1 MQADKASR
9 PDGIVLEPVGGT
21 GLPQVA
27 RAATAAG
34 IGWAVLNRELDYIRQ
49 LRQATQLLPP
59 EARQIEHGELTLT
72 LPGQGLALIELK

>member
-1 MQADKASR
+1 
-9 PDGIVLEPVGGT
+9 
-21 GLPQVA
+21 
-27 RAATAAG
+27 
-34 IGWAVLNRELDYIRQ
+34 VLNRELDYIRQ